1 MIFVFLRMFSS
12 LVANYVDLFKGLC
25 KINNIFQEKY
35 LTNQL
40 KIIREL
46 IHTMK

>member
-1 MIFVFLRMFSS
+1 MFSS

-40 KIIREL
+40 KIIHEL
-46 IHTMK
+46 IHNNEIE